1 MLFKNFYLLCL
12 LYGLLR
18 IWHGRWLSTT
28 DPQNCLADAKLGS
41 LEVFNKLDNGSLFS
55 SLLT

>member
-1 MLFKNFYLLCL
+1 MLFEKSYLLCL

-28 DPQNCLADAKLGS
+28 DPQNCLAEAKLCS